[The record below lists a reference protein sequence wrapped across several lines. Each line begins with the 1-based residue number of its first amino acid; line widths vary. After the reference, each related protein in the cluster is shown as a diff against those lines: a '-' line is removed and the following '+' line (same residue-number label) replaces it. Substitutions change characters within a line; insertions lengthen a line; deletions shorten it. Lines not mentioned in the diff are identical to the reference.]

1 MLQLRGESGPVVLL
15 LSGGGEAVEGF
26 YPGLAE
32 GLMADP
38 GCRVLMYDRPGTA
51 ASGTVGDLSTAS
63 DSIHDVLA
71 DLGVGAVVV
80 IGQSLGGAVAMLLAH
95 DHPEDVGGLVLLDPT
110 PVNDVGLARKIER
123 TSSATATLSVIP
135 GLRGALRRLLRAS
148 ARRSVRQ
155 HHMSP
160 QARAATLKMAEVDLV
175 QLSKSAAGLES
186 LARGFDESQLPAVPA
201 AVVTADRK
209 SSSSLRSAHQRLAV
223 ALDTPLLSW
232 KGAVHEVHLSHELE
246 VLEVARS
253 VVRAHAAW

>member
-15 LSGGGEAVEGF
+15 LPGGGEAVEGF

-38 GCRVLMYDRPGTA
+38 GCRVLLYDRPGTA

-80 IGQSLGGAVAMLLAH
+80 IGQSLGGAVAMLLAR
-95 DHPEDVGGLVLLDPT
+95 DHPEDVGGMVLLDPT

-123 TSSATATLSVIP
+123 TASATATLSVIP
-135 GLRGALRRLLRAS
+135 GLPWALRRLLRAS
-148 ARRSVRQ
+148 ARRSVRK
-155 HHMSP
+155 HDMSP

-175 QLSKSAAGLES
+175 QLSRSAAGLES
-186 LARGFDESQLPAVPA
+186 LLPAVPT